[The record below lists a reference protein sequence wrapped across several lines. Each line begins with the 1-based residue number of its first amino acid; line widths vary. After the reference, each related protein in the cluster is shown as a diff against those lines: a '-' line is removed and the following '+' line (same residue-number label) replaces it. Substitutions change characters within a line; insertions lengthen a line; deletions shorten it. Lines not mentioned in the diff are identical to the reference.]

1 MSEALLEARGIH
13 RSFGRVQ
20 ALSDVDLRLDAGSI
34 HGVVGPNGAGKTS
47 LLNVISGYLLPDS
60 GTVTVNGRD
69 VTRWTPARRV
79 PVGVVRTFQNIRLFG
94 ALTARQNILLG
105 QHSRARSGWASL
117 LPVRTMRDRHFQ
129 AEVDELLEMF
139 ELTPYRDRRA
149 ADLPYGVQK
158 QLDMARAMA
167 ARPSVLLLDEPAAG
181 MTTAGRLLLSER
193 IRQIRDEG
201 VSVVVVEH
209 DMDVISRVCDTVTV
223 LNYGRLLTAGPPR
236 TVLASPEVKV
246 AYLGD

>member
-1 MSEALLEARGIH
+1 M
-13 RSFGRVQ
+13 Q
-20 ALSDVDLRLDAGSI
+20 ALAGIDLTLGRGSI

-47 LLNVISGYLLPDS
+47 LLNVLSGYLLPDS
-60 GTVTVNGRD
+60 GTVKVDGRD
-69 VTRWTPARRV
+69 VTRWTPQRRV
-79 PVGVVRTFQNIRLFG
+79 PLGVVRTFQNIRLFG
-94 ALTARQNILLG
+94 ALTARQNIMLG
-105 QHSRARSGWASL
+105 QHTRARTGWSSL
-117 LPVRTMRDRHFQ
+117 IPVRSAGARRLE
-129 AEVDELLEMF
+129 AEIDELLELF

-181 MTTAGRLLLSER
+181 MTTEGRWVLSER

-209 DMDVISRVCDTVTV
+209 DMEVISRVCDTVTV
-223 LNYGRLLTAGPPR
+223 LNFGRLLTSGAPR
-236 TVLASPEVKV
+236 TVLASPDVKA